1 MKGRFDEQSQRRFSM
16 QFTRSTRVLYALFAG
31 MLALAL
37 APHTQAQQQ
46 DFSNEQ
52 LESFAAAAEAVD
64 TIAMKYGN
72 QAQNVQ
78 SRQEALQLREEA
90 QSEMVD
96 AVQNEGLSVETY
108 TAIGQELQRNPKLL
122 QRIRQLQGD

>member
-1 MKGRFDEQSQRRFSM
+1 MR
-16 QFTRSTRVLYALFAG
+16 FTRSTLLLHAVLAG
-31 MLALAL
+31 VLVVGF
-37 APHTQAQQQ
+37 APHTQAQQP

-64 TIAMKYGN
+64 TIAMKYGS

-108 TAIGQELQRNPKLL
+108 TAIGQEAQRNPKLI

>member
-1 MKGRFDEQSQRRFSM
+1 MRFA
-16 QFTRSTRVLYALFAG
+16 RSTLVLYAIFAG

-72 QAQNVQ
+72 QAQNAQ
-78 SRQEALQLREEA
+78 SQQETLQLREEA
-90 QSEMVD
+90 QSKMIN

-108 TAIGQELQRNPKLL
+108 SAIGHEAQKNPKLR
-122 QRIRQLQGD
+122 QRILQLQGD

>member
-1 MKGRFDEQSQRRFSM
+1 MRFA
-16 QFTRSTRVLYALFAG
+16 RSTLVLYALFAG

-37 APHTQAQQQ
+37 APHTQAQQPN
-46 DFSNEQ
+46 FSNEQ
-52 LESFAAAAEAVD
+52 LKSFAAAAEAVH

-72 QAQNVQ
+72 RAQNAETQ
-78 SRQEALQLREEA
+78 QEELELREEA

-108 TAIGQELQRNPKLL
+108 TAIGQEAQRNPKLI
-122 QRIRQLQGD
+122 QRIQQLQGD

>member
-16 QFTRSTRVLYALFAG
+16 RFARSTFIFYALLTG

-52 LESFAAAAEAVD
+52 LKSFAAAAEAVD

-90 QSEMVD
+90 QSEMIN

-108 TAIGQELQRNPKLL
+108 SAIGHEVLRNPKLR

>member
-1 MKGRFDEQSQRRFSM
+1 MRFA
-16 QFTRSTRVLYALFAG
+16 RSTLIFYALLTG

-37 APHTQAQQQ
+37 APHTQAQQ

-52 LESFAAAAEAVD
+52 LKSFAAAAEAVT
-64 TIAMKYGN
+64 TISLEYGN
-72 QAQNVQ
+72 RVQKVQ
-78 SRQEALQLREEA
+78 SQQEAAQLREEA

-108 TAIGQELQRNPKLL
+108 TAIGHEAQRNPKLRE
-122 QRIRQLQGD
+122 RIQQLQGD

>member
-1 MKGRFDEQSQRRFSM
+1 MRFA
-16 QFTRSTRVLYALFAG
+16 RSTLIFYALLTG

-52 LESFAAAAEAVD
+52 LKSFAAAAEAVD

-96 AVQNEGLSVETY
+96 AVQKEGLSVETY
-108 TAIGQELQRNPKLL
+108 SAIGHEVLRNPKLR
-122 QRIRQLQGD
+122 QRILQLQGD